1 MSAIS
6 TSNSFDIPAFVNA
19 IANGDVMKFSLKI
32 ASVVLLLVSA
42 PLLRAD
48 SVLFTLTGADHVVS
62 FSLLLQPTPDQS
74 GKDFEFIPFFIF
86 NDVAVTVDGV
96 TTDQAILFSD
106 SGDQHIA
113 FSDANSFSVG
123 SQNQIVSSRNI
134 SETFFEEAKDIFSGP
149 PENPTFIPGRSTGF
163 ASALD
168 GQGEPAATLEIERV
182 APTPEPGSFVL
193 LGSGLLGFAG
203 LLRRRFLLRS

>member
-1 MSAIS
+1 VKI
-6 TSNSFDIPAFVNA
+6 V
-19 IANGDVMKFSLKI
+19 LKV
-32 ASVVLLLVSA
+32 ASMALCFVSA

-48 SVLFTLTGADHVVS
+48 SVLLTLTGADRVVS
-62 FSLLLQPTPDQS
+62 FSLPLQPTPDQS

-134 SETFFEEAKDIFSGP
+134 SEAFFEEAKDIFSGP
-149 PENPTFIPGRSTGF
+149 PENPTFIPGTSTGF
-163 ASALD
+163 AFTLD
-168 GQGEPAATLEIERV
+168 GRGEPATTLDIERV
-182 APTPEPGSFVL
+182 VPTPEPSSFVL

-203 LLRRRFLLRS
+203 VVRHKFLPSSSGIR

>member
-1 MSAIS
+1 
-6 TSNSFDIPAFVNA
+6 
-19 IANGDVMKFSLKI
+19 MKIVLKV
-32 ASVVLLLVSA
+32 ASIGLCFVSA

-48 SVLFTLTGADHVVS
+48 SVLFTLTGADHIVS
-62 FSLLLQPTPDQS
+62 FSLPLQPTPDQS
-74 GKDFEFIPFFIF
+74 GKDFEFIPYFIF

-113 FSDANSFSVG
+113 FSDADSFSVT

-134 SETFFEEAKDIFSGP
+134 SEAFFEEAKDIFSGP
-149 PENPTFIPGRSTGF
+149 VENPTFIPGTSTGF
-163 ASALD
+163 ASTLD
-168 GQGEPAATLEIERV
+168 GRGEPAATLDIATV
-182 APTPEPGSFVL
+182 AQTPEPGSFVL

-203 LLRRRFLLRS
+203 VVRRKFLQSS

>member
-1 MSAIS
+1 
-6 TSNSFDIPAFVNA
+6 
-19 IANGDVMKFSLKI
+19 MKILLKV
-32 ASVVLLLVSA
+32 ASIGLCLVSA

-62 FSLLLQPTPDQS
+62 FTLPTQPTPDQA

-86 NDVAVTVDGV
+86 NSVAVTVDGV

-123 SQNQIVSSRNI
+123 SQNQIVSTRNI
-134 SETFFEEAKDIFSGP
+134 SEGFFEEAKDIFSGP
-149 PENPTFIPGRSTGF
+149 PENPTFIPGTSTGF
-163 ASALD
+163 VFTLD
-168 GQGEPAATLEIERV
+168 GPGQPAATLRIETV
-182 APTPEPGSFVL
+182 AQTPEPSSFVL
-193 LGSGLLGFAG
+193 LGSGILGFAG
-203 LLRRRFLLRS
+203 AVRRRLFR

>member
-1 MSAIS
+1 MPAVIS
-6 TSNSFDIPAFVNA
+6 DDAGILEIQFIS
-19 IANGDVMKFSLKI
+19 GDRMKSLFKF
-32 ASVVLLLVSA
+32 AGAALFLMCA

-62 FSLLLQPTPDQS
+62 FSLPLQPTPDQS
-74 GKDFEFIPFFIF
+74 GKDFEFIPYFIF

-113 FSDANSFSVG
+113 FSDADSFSVS

-134 SETFFEEAKDIFSGP
+134 SEAFFEEAQDIFSGP
-149 PENPTFIPGRSTGF
+149 VDRPTFIPGTSTGF
-163 ASALD
+163 ASTLD
-168 GQGEPAATLEIERV
+168 GQGEAATTLAIERLV
-182 APTPEPGSFVL
+182 PTPEPSSFVL

-203 LLRRRFLLRS
+203 VVCRKFLLRS

>member
-1 MSAIS
+1 MNIVLKVAS
-6 TSNSFDIPAFVNA
+6 
-19 IANGDVMKFSLKI
+19 IALCF
-32 ASVVLLLVSA
+32 VSA

-48 SVLFTLTGADHVVS
+48 SVLFTLTGADRVVS
-62 FSLLLQPTPDQS
+62 FSLPLQPTPDQS

-123 SQNQIVSSRNI
+123 SQNQIISSRNI
-134 SETFFEEAKDIFSGP
+134 SEAFFEEAKDIFSGP
-149 PENPTFIPGRSTGF
+149 PENPTFIPGTSTGF
-163 ASALD
+163 ASTID
-168 GQGEPAATLEIERV
+168 GRGEPATTLDIERL
-182 APTPEPGSFVL
+182 APTPEPSTLVL
-193 LGSGLLGFAG
+193 LGSGLLGFARVV
-203 LLRRRFLLRS
+203 RRKILPL

>member
-1 MSAIS
+1 
-6 TSNSFDIPAFVNA
+6 
-19 IANGDVMKFSLKI
+19 MKFSLKI

-96 TTDQAILFSD
+96 TTDQSILFSD

-123 SQNQIVSSRNI
+123 SQNQIVSTRNVT
-134 SETFFEEAKDIFSGP
+134 EAFFEEAKDIFSGP
-149 PENPTFIPGRSTGF
+149 PEDPTFIPGTSTGF
-163 ASALD
+163 ASTLD
-168 GQGEPAATLEIERV
+168 GRGEPATTLDIERV
-182 APTPEPGSFVL
+182 IPTPEPSGFVL

-203 LLRRRFLLRS
+203 VVRRKFCVRK